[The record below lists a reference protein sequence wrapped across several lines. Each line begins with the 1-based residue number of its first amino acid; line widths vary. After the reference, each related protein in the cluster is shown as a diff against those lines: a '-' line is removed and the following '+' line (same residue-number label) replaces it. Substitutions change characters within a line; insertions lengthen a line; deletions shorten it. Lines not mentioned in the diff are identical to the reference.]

1 MEPEGSLPYWKQPA
15 PGPCPEPDASNPHLS
30 TLFPYIL
37 FDIETRSIPYSN
49 SHTHFLSPR
58 SFQRIRSIPRPSVTF
73 RNKVSFYG

>member
-1 MEPEGSLPYWKQPA
+1 MELEGSLLFSQDPTTGTY
-15 PGPCPEPDASNPHLS
+15 PEPDASNPHLS